1 MIEVLLTIV
10 LFLFLI
16 SARPAYAFA
25 TLVQQSNFGCACNGA
40 SGIAHVSLFL
50 SGTVTAG
57 DVLVVGLAFLH
68 LGSPFL
74 IACGGPP
81 IMTVACVADAHG
93 SQFTQAAATGATGS
107 SAVLIYAATIP
118 PCDNCIPSDEFTV
131 TFLRGTLM
139 DVYAYE
145 VSGVSTVGLATGTGS
160 GSGTI
165 VSTSPVSFTA
175 GAFLLGV
182 NIHDSGASVTAGSG
196 FTLNNDVIGISAA
209 EYADPVSSPT
219 TFPAILS
226 GSVNWAEAGIALNP
240 TLVPPISEY
249 PLGLPLLA
257 LLATVVY
264 GVVRRRT
271 CDSPKKMR

>member
-16 SARPAYAFA
+16 NARPAYAFA
-25 TLVQQSNFGCACNGA
+25 TLVQESNIGCACNGA

-57 DVLVVGLAFLH
+57 DVLVVGLAFSN
-68 LGSPFL
+68 LGSSFL
-74 IACGGPP
+74 IVCGSP
-81 IMTVACVADAHG
+81 IVTVVCVVDAHG
-93 SQFTQAAATGATGS
+93 SRFTQAAATGATGS
-107 SAVLIYAATIP
+107 SAVLIYAATVP
-118 PCDNCIPSDEFTV
+118 TCGNCIPSDEFTV

-165 VSTSPVSFTA
+165 ASTSPVSFTA
-175 GAFLLGV
+175 GAFLLGF

-209 EYADPVSSPT
+209 KYADPVSSPT

-257 LLATVVY
+257 LLATVAY

>member
-1 MIEVLLTIV
+1 MIGVLLTIA

-16 SARPAYAFA
+16 NARPAYAFA
-25 TLVQQSNFGCACNGA
+25 TLVQQNNFGCACNG

-57 DVLVVGLAFLH
+57 DVLVVGLAFSH

-74 IACGGPP
+74 IVCGSP
-81 IMTVACVADAHG
+81 IMTVVCVADAHG

-118 PCDNCIPSDEFTV
+118 PCGNCIPSDEFTV
-131 TFLRGTLM
+131 TFLRGTFM

-165 VSTSPVSFTA
+165 ASTSPVSFTA
-175 GAFLLGV
+175 GAFLLGF

-257 LLATVVY
+257 LLATVAY

-271 CDSPKKMR
+271 RNPASA

>member
-1 MIEVLLTIV
+1 MIEVLLTIA

-16 SARPAYAFA
+16 NARPAYAFA
-25 TLVQQSNFGCACNGA
+25 TLVQQSNIGCACNGA
-40 SGIAHVSLFL
+40 GIAHVSLFL

-68 LGSPFL
+68 LGSSFL
-74 IACGGPP
+74 IVCGGSP
-81 IMTVACVADAHG
+81 IVTVVCVVDAHG

-118 PCDNCIPSDEFTV
+118 TCGNCIPSDEFTV
-131 TFLRGTLM
+131 TFSRGTLM

-165 VSTSPVSFTA
+165 ASTSPVSFTA

-196 FTLNNDVIGISAA
+196 FTLNNDVIGISAV

-257 LLATVVY
+257 LLATVAY

-271 CDSPKKMR
+271 CDSPKKM

>member
-1 MIEVLLTIV
+1 MWV
-10 LFLFLI
+10 
-16 SARPAYAFA
+16 SY
-25 TLVQQSNFGCACNGA
+25 SDGC
-40 SGIAHVSLFL
+40 L
-50 SGTVTAG
+50 
-57 DVLVVGLAFLH
+57 
-68 LGSPFL
+68 
-74 IACGGPP
+74 CGGCPWL
-81 IMTVACVADAHG
+81 TVHASRSD
-93 SQFTQAAATGATGS
+93 GATGS
-107 SAVLIYAATIP
+107 SAVLIYAATVP
-118 PCDNCIPSDEFTV
+118 TCGNCIPSDEFTV
-131 TFLRGTLM
+131 TFLRGTFM

-145 VSGVSTVGLATGTGS
+145 VSGVSTVGLAIGTGS

-165 VSTSPVSFTA
+165 ASTSTVSFTA
-175 GAFLLGV
+175 GAFLLGF
-182 NIHDSGASVTAGSG
+182 NIHDSGVSVTAGSG

-257 LLATVVY
+257 LLATVAY